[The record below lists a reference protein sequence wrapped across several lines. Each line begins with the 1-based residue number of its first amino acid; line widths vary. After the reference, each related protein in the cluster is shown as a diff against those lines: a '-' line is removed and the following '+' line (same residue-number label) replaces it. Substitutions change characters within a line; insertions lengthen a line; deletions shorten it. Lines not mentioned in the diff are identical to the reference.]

1 MRLTAR
7 KMGDNLG
14 QQFIID
20 NRPGGGGAAAMK
32 TVASSAP
39 DGYTL
44 SMIGGGLT
52 IAKSLFRSLPYD
64 LEKDFVPIS
73 TTASYGLLVAT
84 KSGSSLKS
92 VKDILEAARANPGK
106 LNFGTIN
113 PGSAQNLS
121 AELFRTLAKINVT
134 MVPYKT
140 TPELLTGLLR
150 GDVDVAFEYDA
161 GLRPALDDH
170 TVTAVAY
177 TGPTRASHMPD
188 VPTVAEA
195 GLPGYDVTSWNGLA
209 APAATPADIVERL
222 SKAVNE
228 AVASPDVK
236 SAVAGFGMEARGSTT
251 AELQARIKSD
261 VQKWADVIDKA
272 GIEKK

>member
-1 MRLTAR
+1 
-7 KMGDNLG
+7 
-14 QQFIID
+14 
-20 NRPGGGGAAAMK
+20 
-32 TVASSAP
+32 
-39 DGYTL
+39 
-44 SMIGGGLT
+44 
-52 IAKSLFRSLPYD
+52 
-64 LEKDFVPIS
+64 
-73 TTASYGLLVAT
+73 
-84 KSGSSLKS
+84 
-92 VKDILEAARANPGK
+92 

-121 AELFRTLAKINVT
+121 AELFRTLAKIDVT

-170 TVTAVAY
+170 TVTAVAF

-195 GLPGYDVTSWNGLA
+195 GLATYDVTSWNGLA

-251 AELQARIKSD
+251 AELRARIKSD
-261 VQKWADVIDKA
+261 VQKWADVIEKA